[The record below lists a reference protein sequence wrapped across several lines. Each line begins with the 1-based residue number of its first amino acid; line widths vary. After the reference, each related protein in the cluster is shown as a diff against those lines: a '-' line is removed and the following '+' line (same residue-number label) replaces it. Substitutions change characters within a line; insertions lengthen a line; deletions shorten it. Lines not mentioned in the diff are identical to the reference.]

1 MPFVFP
7 SLAAAD
13 PVAAPALPLGALVE
27 DYTVLQVLSEGP
39 YGYVYLT
46 RDTAHGATRV
56 LKEFLP
62 RMRSLRLA
70 DGSVRARH
78 AGDSIASSVARLA
91 FMHEANAL
99 AGIQQPGL
107 VRVLGVLQ
115 AHRTLYRVMPLY
127 DGVSLEQHCLSRA
140 DAPTLSWL
148 GSVIDSLLQSLDAL
162 HAQGLAHGCV
172 QPDQALVLDSG
183 PLVLL
188 GFGSVARELDDR
200 QASPWGA
207 PERDPAMRHLTPRPA
222 NDLYGLAAT
231 AYFAATGATPPT
243 ALQRSAGVAL
253 NVAERLA
260 ALVDDGGLSAQR
272 RRGMANAIE
281 SGLSLSREAR
291 PQTVAEFRRLLD
303 GEPLAHAVA
312 KQPTPRWV
320 GLLPTRD
327 DDEQFL
333 LSQPAPAPATTQA
346 GMPPH
351 AVLLS
356 ATPNP
361 GSEERIEPHWA
372 AAPAS
377 AAADLAAERQADVD
391 ADLHA
396 TVATEPAAG
405 HRTGAAV
412 DRPGKLR
419 WRGLRL
425 VAAAVLGIG
434 IALVLW
440 SLDPPATTLAT
451 TTPEVNAKAG
461 DASALPPP
469 AATKTLEAAI
479 ASPGASAASV
489 ANPEAAT
496 EVASAT
502 TPAPAAAAAVAQ
514 AQAPAP
520 APAAAAAVVIAPPA
534 PDLAGPTATP
544 IGQAA
549 AISAIEPTPALKQGS
564 TTTSRASLT
573 RASPT
578 APGNTKHWRSP
589 AVVCSSKTQFSQ
601 VYCMQQLCAR
611 AAYKSHRQCVQM
623 RRNGKAA

>member
-1 MPFVFP
+1 MTSVQFVFP
-7 SLAAAD
+7 PLAAAD

-127 DGVSLEQHCLSRA
+127 DGVSLEQHCLRRA
-140 DAPTLSWL
+140 DAATLSWL
-148 GSVIDSLLQSLDAL
+148 ASVIDSLLQSLDAL

-183 PLVLL
+183 QLVLL

-207 PERDPAMRHLTPRPA
+207 PERDPSTRHLPPRPA

-231 AYFAATGATPPT
+231 AYFAATGAAPPT
-243 ALQRSAGVAL
+243 ALQRIAGVVL

-327 DDEQFL
+327 DDEELL
-333 LSQPAPAPATTQA
+333 LSQPAPVPDTTQT

-351 AVLLS
+351 SVLPS

-377 AAADLAAERQADVD
+377 AGADLAAERQADVD
-391 ADLHA
+391 ADLPT

-405 HRTGAAV
+405 HRTGAAI

-440 SLDPPATTLAT
+440 SLNPPATTLAT
-451 TTPEVNAKAG
+451 TTPEMSGKAG

-469 AATKTLEAAI
+469 AATKTLDAAI
-479 ASPGASAASV
+479 ASPPASAASV

-502 TPAPAAAAAVAQ
+502 TPAPAAAAAAAQ
-514 AQAPAP
+514 AP
-520 APAAAAAVVIAPPA
+520 APAAAAAVPIASPA
-534 PDLAGPTATP
+534 PALAGPTATP

-564 TTTSRASLT
+564 TTTNRASLT
-573 RASPT
+573 RASPA

-601 VYCMQQLCAR
+601 VNCMQQLCAR

-623 RRNGKAA
+623 RRSGKGA

>member
-1 MPFVFP
+1 MTSIQFVFP
-7 SLAAAD
+7 PLAAAD

-39 YGYVYLT
+39 YGFVYLT

-127 DGVSLEQHCLSRA
+127 DGVSLEQHCLRRA
-140 DAPTLSWL
+140 DAPNLSWL
-148 GSVIDSLLQSLDAL
+148 ASVIDSLLQSLDAL

-207 PERDPAMRHLTPRPA
+207 PERDPSTRHLPPRPA

-243 ALQRSAGVAL
+243 ALQRSAGVVL

-260 ALVDDGGLSAQR
+260 ALVDDGGQSAQR

-312 KQPTPRWV
+312 AQPTPRWV

-327 DDEQFL
+327 DDEEFL
-333 LSQPAPAPATTQA
+333 LSQPAPVPDTTQT
-346 GMPPH
+346 GMLPQ
-351 AVLLS
+351 AVLPS

-377 AAADLAAERQADVD
+377 AGPDLAAERQADAD
-391 ADLHA
+391 ADLAA
-396 TVATEPAAG
+396 TVATVAAAG
-405 HRTGAAV
+405 HHTRAAI
-412 DRPGKLR
+412 DRPGRLR

-434 IALVLW
+434 IGLVLW

-451 TTPEVNAKAG
+451 LTPEMSGKAG

-469 AATKTLEAAI
+469 AATQTAEAAF
-479 ASPGASAASV
+479 ASQPASAASV
-489 ANPEAAT
+489 ANAVAA

-502 TPAPAAAAAVAQ
+502 TSAPAPAAAAAVAI
-514 AQAPAP
+514 ASPAP
-520 APAAAAAVVIAPPA
+520 A
-534 PDLAGPTATP
+534 LAGPPATP

-564 TTTSRASLT
+564 TTTNRASPT
-573 RASPT
+573 RASP
-578 APGNTKHWRSP
+578 ALPGNTKHWRSP
-589 AVVCSSKTQFSQ
+589 AVVCSSRTQFSQ

-611 AAYKSHRQCVQM
+611 AAYKSHRQCLQM
-623 RRNGKAA
+623 RRNGKGA